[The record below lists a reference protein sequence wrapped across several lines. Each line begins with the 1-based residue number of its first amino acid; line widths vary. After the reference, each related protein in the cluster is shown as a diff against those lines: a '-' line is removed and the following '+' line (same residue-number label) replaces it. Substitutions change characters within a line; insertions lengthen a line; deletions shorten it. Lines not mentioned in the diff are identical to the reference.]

1 MRMTRALLPLLILA
15 GAAIAQDN
23 ERLLAG
29 DVLTQEL
36 CERMRDDVMPRI
48 ELFTRMKFRRG
59 VPMRLEPKGVWEN
72 KIKRDGFAGTSAKHA
87 LAYYTPSRNVVTVVP
102 WVIGGYAGGNPSRR
116 SRVAWIS
123 ELEPTM
129 IHELTHAIHHQNFYT
144 EGRFYAASLRAG
156 GLSEEE
162 LDRSTVDFLMGEGVP
177 ELVALR
183 TTDFKER
190 MHRHPGR
197 DLPSPLNYMRKYQPD
212 GKKAYRIKLLEHG
225 YRDGLDLMHHL
236 ALKSG
241 PRGIRAVLYRPP
253 PRQLVFQPKILATV
267 ELDDPPEPDSIF
279 GFLSP
284 EILKGRE
291 ILRATFPGHG
301 RYFESACQPRRTKG
315 CLIGYVATVGDEGSK
330 DGQSRYAFFVA
341 DPDKPSPWVG
351 RPAAHERH
359 QGHARHREDG
369 GRRALRLR
377 GARRPGRDRARDEA
391 DPQPGPARRVRPERP
406 LHQAPDAGPLQGR
419 HRGSQA
425 AVVYR
430 PDHGRRLQ
438 RDPQGSI
445 AKAGRKP
452 RFPDYFQ

>member
-351 RPAAHERH
+351 EQLAALKGINPGGVKEKQVDLPLTKGIKATHVTVKT
-359 QGHARHREDG
+359 EDG
-369 GRRALRLR
+369 GLYVYAAHGGLVVIAHETKPTRNL
-377 GARRPGRDRARDEA
+377 D
-391 DPQPGPARRVRPERP
+391 RRVVYALSGLFIKRPT
-406 LHQAPDAGPLQGR
+406 PDLYK
-419 HRGSQA
+419 A
-425 AVVYR
+425 ATEE
-430 PDHGRRLQ
+430 
-438 RDPQGSI
+438 
-445 AKAGRKP
+445 AKRQLST
-452 RFPDYFQ
+452 D